1 MFLIDIIVLESIDNN
16 ENTNAVVTSRNG
28 NPGGISQKRFY
39 DNKYN
44 VLKDSRRENLQLNK
58 VTKFVTVSN
67 TNCSVAKTSTIFL
80 KTADNSTSFLIQ
92 LNSVAHKV
100 TFKNKYDKI
109 NKECYK
115 KNCLKGT
122 LSNKKTPHLLR
133 K

>member
-16 ENTNAVVTSRNG
+16 ENTNVVVTSRNR

-44 VLKDSRRENLQLNK
+44 VLKDRRENLQLNK
-58 VTKFVTVSN
+58 ATKFVTVPN

-122 LSNKKTPHLLR
+122 LSNKKIPHLL
-133 K
+133 